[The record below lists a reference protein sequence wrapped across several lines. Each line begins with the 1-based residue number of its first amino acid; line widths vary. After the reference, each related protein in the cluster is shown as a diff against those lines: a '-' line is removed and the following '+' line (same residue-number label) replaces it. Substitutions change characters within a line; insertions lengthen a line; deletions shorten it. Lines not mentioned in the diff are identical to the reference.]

1 MYTYNIMYLYNRIYT
16 WNPLIN
22 QKLRPTSREHFLR
35 SSFRY
40 VGNRRVPET
49 GTARTEA
56 GHGHCVKGRC
66 PVYAS
71 NTGSTRQ
78 WFNVATCFF
87 FRAVTLE
94 SQGVANELQKITT
107 PGNGVKTILE
117 EETSVY
123 TTPTLPEVVSNSI
136 FTVRQCKESGF
147 Q

>member
-1 MYTYNIMYLYNRIYT
+1 MI
-16 WNPLIN
+16 
-22 QKLRPTSREHFLR
+22 Q
-35 SSFRY
+35 
-40 VGNRRVPET
+40 
-49 GTARTEA
+49 
-56 GHGHCVKGRC
+56 C
-66 PVYAS
+66 S
-71 NTGSTRQ
+71 NM
-78 WFNVATCFF
+78 FF

-123 TTPTLPEVVSNSI
+123 TTPTLPEVGSNSI

>member
-1 MYTYNIMYLYNRIYT
+1 MI
-16 WNPLIN
+16 
-22 QKLRPTSREHFLR
+22 Q
-35 SSFRY
+35 
-40 VGNRRVPET
+40 
-49 GTARTEA
+49 
-56 GHGHCVKGRC
+56 C
-66 PVYAS
+66 S
-71 NTGSTRQ
+71 NM
-78 WFNVATCFF
+78 FFF